1 MMKLTIGDPAPMSNA
16 LVRLIAT
23 DKARAERLRDAL
35 ATSMRDDPDEWADL
49 FIGLAETDDEMEAI
63 EEWMRVDG
71 FLTWAD
77 E

>member
-1 MMKLTIGDPAPMSNA
+1 
-16 LVRLIAT
+16 
-23 DKARAERLRDAL
+23 
-35 ATSMRDDPDEWADL
+35 MRDDPDEWADL